1 MWYLGRVGRRSSC
14 EPVGRYVFV
23 STVKVN
29 ADPASAS
36 VGFGANKVFT
46 TAGTADKV
54 AFLDKLSNG
63 KVHPINYREQSE
75 FSLMG
80 VASLILIQS
89 AQTLRTRYAR
99 LMRRVSTLLSISV
112 SFR

>member
-1 MWYLGRVGRRSSC
+1 MRSVDTLLGRMGSGLTRGYPGRIRCGSGRQ
-14 EPVGRYVFV
+14 PVGRYVFPYSLHGCAKRELILV
-23 STVKVN
+23 S
-29 ADPASAS
+29 PRQ

-75 FSLMG
+75 CVSET
-80 VASLILIQS
+80 V
-89 AQTLRTRYAR
+89 LRRSVDGSRR
-99 LMRRVSTLLSISV
+99 L
-112 SFR
+112 